1 MNDGTLD
8 LSVLEQQLVAEHA
21 ALTKRL
27 ADTREALSQWEGK
40 KQLFLQLR
48 KAAEPAIAA
57 EQPASAEAPAA
68 NKEST
73 NE

>member
-48 KAAEPAIAA
+48 KAAETVTA